1 MLSLSALQ
9 RGGRLGPI
17 ATGGKGMDFTLT
29 KEQRDI
35 QKAAREF
42 ALGEFTEKA
51 QEFDRNETFDLNIWR
66 KACELGFVGVFID
79 ENYGGAGLG
88 FFEHCLITE
97 EFWAVDAGMGNAVIT
112 STFGAELLKLF
123 GTEAQK
129 QRYLPPL
136 VKGEA
141 IIGTAITEPDAGS
154 DVTGA
159 ITSAVRD
166 GDEWGIN
173 GSKMFITNGSI
184 AKYLN
189 VFCLTDPENP
199 DRHQRHTF
207 FIVETHR
214 PGFQANKLHGK
225 LGIRA
230 NDTAEVTFSNVRI
243 PAANLIGQEGN
254 GFRELMA
261 FFNLTRL
268 HICAMAVGIARAAL
282 EESIKHIKK
291 RHQFGAPLASF
302 QANQFKI
309 AEMGTMIRAA
319 RNLYYEAAWLTDQ
332 AKMDHALTAMAK
344 WFSGQMAVSCA
355 DEALQMHGG
364 YGYIDEY
371 KVQRIYR
378 DAKIVEIYEGTKE
391 IEKIIVARN
400 LLKL

>member
-1 MLSLSALQ
+1 
-9 RGGRLGPI
+9 
-17 ATGGKGMDFTLT
+17 MDFTLT
-29 KEQRDI
+29 KEQIDI

-42 ALGEFTEKA
+42 ALGEFPDRA
-51 QEFDRNETFDLNIWR
+51 QEFDRNETFDLDIWR

-79 ENYGGAGLG
+79 EQYGGAGLG
-88 FFEHCLITE
+88 FLEHCLITE
-97 EFWAVDAGMGNAVIT
+97 EFWAVDAGMANAVIT
-112 STFGAELLKLF
+112 STFGSELLGLF
-123 GTEAQK
+123 GTEEQK
-129 QRYLPPL
+129 QTYLPPL
-136 VKGEA
+136 VGGEA

-159 ITSAVRD
+159 ITTAVRD
-166 GDEWGIN
+166 GDEWVIN

-199 DRHQRHTF
+199 DRHQRHSF
-207 FIVETHR
+207 FIVETDR
-214 PGFQANKLHGK
+214 PGFEANKIHGK

-230 NDTAEVTFSNVRI
+230 NDTAEVSFSNVRI
-243 PAANLIGQEGN
+243 PAKNLVGQEGN

-268 HICAMAVGIARAAL
+268 HICAMAVGIARAAM
-282 EESIKHIKK
+282 EESIVHIKK
-291 RHQFGAPLASF
+291 RHQFGVPLASF
-302 QANQFKI
+302 QVNQFKI
-309 AEMGTMIRAA
+309 AEMATLIRAA

-332 AKMDHALTAMAK
+332 GKMDHALTAMAK
-344 WFSGQMAVSCA
+344 WFSGQMAVRCA

-391 IEKIIVARN
+391 IEKLIVARS
-400 LLKL
+400 LLRV

>member
-1 MLSLSALQ
+1 
-9 RGGRLGPI
+9 
-17 ATGGKGMDFTLT
+17 MDFTLS

-42 ALGEFTEKA
+42 ALGEFLPEKA

-79 ENYGGAGLG
+79 EKYGGAGLG

-97 EFWAVDAGMGNAVIT
+97 EFWAVDAGMANAIIT
-112 STFGAELLKLF
+112 ATFGSELLRLF
-123 GTEAQK
+123 GTEEQK
-129 QRYLPPL
+129 QKFLPPL
-136 VKGEA
+136 VGGEA
-141 IIGTAITEPDAGS
+141 IMGCAITEPDAGS

-166 GDEWGIN
+166 GDEWVIN
-173 GSKMFITNGSI
+173 GSKMFITNGTL

-189 VFCLTDPENP
+189 VFCLTDPDNP
-199 DRHQRHTF
+199 DRHQRHSF
-207 FIVETHR
+207 FIVETDR
-214 PGFQANKLHGK
+214 KGYQANKLHGK

-230 NDTAEVTFSNVRI
+230 NDTAEVSFSNVRI
-243 PAANLIGQEGN
+243 PASNLIGRQGN

-282 EESIKHIKK
+282 EEASNHIKK
-291 RHQFGAPLASF
+291 RQQFGVPLASF
-302 QANQFKI
+302 QGIQFKI
-309 AEMGTMIRAA
+309 AEMATTIRAA
-319 RNLYYEAAWLTDQ
+319 KNLYYEAAWLTDQ
-332 AKMDHALTAMAK
+332 GKMDHAVTAMAK
-344 WFSGQMAVSCA
+344 WFSGQVAVKCA

-391 IEKIIVARN
+391 IEKVIVAKNILR
-400 LLKL
+400 L

>member
-1 MLSLSALQ
+1 
-9 RGGRLGPI
+9 
-17 ATGGKGMDFTLT
+17 MDFTLS

-42 ALGEFTEKA
+42 ALGEFLPEKA
-51 QEFDRNETFDLNIWR
+51 REFDRNETFDLNIWR

-79 ENYGGAGLG
+79 EKYGGAGLG

-112 STFGAELLKLF
+112 ATFGSELLRLF
-123 GTEAQK
+123 GTEEQK
-129 QRYLPPL
+129 QKFLPPL
-136 VKGEA
+136 VGGEA
-141 IIGTAITEPDAGS
+141 IMGCAITEPDAGS

-166 GDEWGIN
+166 GDEWVIN
-173 GSKMFITNGSI
+173 GSKMFITNGTL

-189 VFCLTDPENP
+189 VFCLTDPDNP
-199 DRHQRHTF
+199 DRHQRHSF
-207 FIVETHR
+207 FIVETDR
-214 PGFQANKLHGK
+214 KGYQANKLHGK

-230 NDTAEVTFSNVRI
+230 NDTAEVSFSNVRI
-243 PAANLIGQEGN
+243 PASNLIGQQGN

-282 EESIKHIKK
+282 EEASNHIKK
-291 RHQFGAPLASF
+291 RHQFGVPLASF
-302 QANQFKI
+302 QAIQFKI
-309 AEMGTMIRAA
+309 AEMATTIRAA
-319 RNLYYEAAWLTDQ
+319 KNLYYEAAWLTDQ
-332 AKMDHALTAMAK
+332 GKMDHAVTAMAK
-344 WFSGQMAVSCA
+344 WFSGQVAVKCA

-391 IEKIIVARN
+391 IEKVIVAKNILR
-400 LLKL
+400 L

>member
-1 MLSLSALQ
+1 
-9 RGGRLGPI
+9 
-17 ATGGKGMDFTLT
+17 MDFTLS

-42 ALGEFTEKA
+42 ALGEFLPEKA

-79 ENYGGAGLG
+79 EKYEGAGLG
-88 FFEHCLITE
+88 FLEHCLITE

-112 STFGAELLKLF
+112 ATFGSELLSLF
-123 GTEAQK
+123 GTEEQK
-129 QRYLPPL
+129 KKYLPPL
-136 VKGEA
+136 VRGEA
-141 IIGTAITEPDAGS
+141 IMGCAITEPDAGS

-159 ITSAVRD
+159 ITSAVKD
-166 GDEWGIN
+166 KDEWVIN
-173 GSKMFITNGSI
+173 GSKMFITNGTL
-184 AKYLN
+184 AKYMN
-189 VFCLTDPENP
+189 VFCLTDPDNP
-199 DRHQRHTF
+199 DRHQRHSF
-207 FIVETHR
+207 FIVETDR
-214 PGFQANKLHGK
+214 KGFQANKLHGK

-230 NDTAEVTFSNVRI
+230 NDTAEVSFSNVRI
-243 PAANLIGQEGN
+243 PASNLVGQLGY
-254 GFRELMA
+254 GFRHLMA

-282 EESIKHIKK
+282 EEAINHIKK
-291 RHQFGAPLASF
+291 RRQFGVPLASF
-302 QANQFKI
+302 QALQFKI
-309 AEMGTMIRAA
+309 AEMATLIRAA

-332 AKMDHALTAMAK
+332 GKMDHAVTAMAK
-344 WFSGQMAVSCA
+344 WFSGQIAVKCA

-391 IEKIIVARN
+391 IEKTIVAKNILRI
-400 LLKL
+400 

>member
-1 MLSLSALQ
+1 MGAE
-9 RGGRLGPI
+9 
-17 ATGGKGMDFTLT
+17 AGMDFTLS

-42 ALGEFTEKA
+42 ALGEFLPEKA
-51 QEFDRNETFDLNIWR
+51 QEFDRNETFDLSIWR

-79 ENYGGAGLG
+79 EKYGGAGLG

-112 STFGAELLKLF
+112 ATFGSELLTLF
-123 GTEAQK
+123 GTEEQK
-129 QRYLPPL
+129 QKYLPPL
-136 VKGEA
+136 VQGQA
-141 IIGTAITEPDAGS
+141 IMGCAITEPDAGS

-159 ITSAVRD
+159 ITSAVKD
-166 GDEWGIN
+166 KEEWVIN
-173 GSKMFITNGSI
+173 GSKMFITNGTL
-184 AKYLN
+184 AKYMN
-189 VFCLTDPENP
+189 VFCLTDPDNP
-199 DRHQRHTF
+199 DRHQRHSF
-207 FIVETHR
+207 FVVETDR
-214 PGFQANKLHGK
+214 KGFQANKLHGK

-230 NDTAEVTFSNVRI
+230 NDTAEVSFSNVRV
-243 PAANLIGQEGN
+243 PASNLVGQLGY
-254 GFRELMA
+254 GFRHLMA

-282 EESIKHIKK
+282 EEAGNHIKK
-291 RHQFGAPLASF
+291 RQQFGVPLASF
-302 QANQFKI
+302 QGLQFKI
-309 AEMGTMIRAA
+309 AEMATMIRAA

-332 AKMDHALTAMAK
+332 GKMDHAVTAMAK
-344 WFSGQMAVSCA
+344 WFCGQVAVKCA

-391 IEKIIVARN
+391 IEKIIVAKNILRI
-400 LLKL
+400 

>member
-1 MLSLSALQ
+1 
-9 RGGRLGPI
+9 
-17 ATGGKGMDFTLT
+17 MDFTLS

-42 ALGEFTEKA
+42 ALGEFPERA
-51 QEFDRNETFDLNIWR
+51 QEFDRNETFDLDIWR

-79 ENYGGAGLG
+79 EQYGGAGLG
-88 FFEHCLITE
+88 FLEHCLITE
-97 EFWAVDAGMGNAVIT
+97 EFWAVDAGMANAVIT
-112 STFGAELLKLF
+112 STFGSELLGLF
-123 GTEAQK
+123 GTEEQK
-129 QRYLPPL
+129 QTYLPPL
-136 VKGEA
+136 VGGEA

-159 ITSAVRD
+159 LTTAVRD
-166 GDEWGIN
+166 GEDWVIN

-184 AKYLN
+184 ARYLN

-199 DRHQRHTF
+199 DRHQRHSF
-207 FIVETHR
+207 FIVETDR
-214 PGFQANKLHGK
+214 PGFEANKLHGK

-230 NDTAEVTFSNVRI
+230 NDTAEVSFSNVRV
-243 PAANLIGQEGN
+243 PGKNLIGQEGN
-254 GFRELMA
+254 GFKELMG

-268 HICAMAVGIARAAL
+268 HICAMAVGIARAAM
-282 EESIKHIKK
+282 EESIAHIKK

-302 QANQFKI
+302 QVNQFKV
-309 AEMGTMIRAA
+309 AEMATLIRAA

-332 AKMDHALTAMAK
+332 GKMDHALTAMAK
-344 WFSGQMAVSCA
+344 WFSGQIAVRCA

-391 IEKIIVARN
+391 IEKLIVARS
-400 LLKL
+400 LLRV

>member
-1 MLSLSALQ
+1 
-9 RGGRLGPI
+9 
-17 ATGGKGMDFTLT
+17 MDFTLS

-42 ALGEFTEKA
+42 AVGEFLPEKA
-51 QEFDRNETFDLNIWR
+51 REFDRNETFDLSIWR

-79 ENYGGAGLG
+79 EKYEGAGLG

-112 STFGAELLKLF
+112 ATFGSELLNLF
-123 GTEAQK
+123 GTEEQK
-129 QRYLPPL
+129 QKYLPPL
-136 VKGEA
+136 VRGEA
-141 IIGTAITEPDAGS
+141 IMGCAITEPDAGS

-159 ITSAVRD
+159 ITSAVKD
-166 GDEWGIN
+166 KDEWVIN
-173 GSKMFITNGSI
+173 GSKMFITNGTI
-184 AKYLN
+184 AKYMN
-189 VFCLTDPENP
+189 VFCLTDPDNP
-199 DRHQRHTF
+199 DRHQRHSF
-207 FIVETHR
+207 FIVETDR
-214 PGFQANKLHGK
+214 KGFQANKIHGK

-230 NDTAEVTFSNVRI
+230 NDTAEVSFSNVRI
-243 PAANLIGQEGN
+243 PASNLVGQLGY
-254 GFRELMA
+254 GFRHLMG

-282 EESIKHIKK
+282 EEAVNHIKK
-291 RHQFGAPLASF
+291 RRQFGVPLASF
-302 QANQFKI
+302 QGLQFKI
-309 AEMGTMIRAA
+309 AEMATMIRAA

-332 AKMDHALTAMAK
+332 GKMDHAVTAMAK
-344 WFSGQMAVSCA
+344 WFSGQIAVKCA

-391 IEKIIVARN
+391 IEKTIVAKNILRI
-400 LLKL
+400 